1 MILVKKSYIYKIKQ
15 WIFGNNKKFKILHN
29 NNLIEKNLC
38 VALPACP
45 YKYIYRTEDQFIQ
58 QQQKRKKQER

>member
-1 MILVKKSYIYKIKQ
+1 MILILVNKSYIYKIKPMPE

-45 YKYIYRTEDQFIQ
+45 YK
-58 QQQKRKKQER
+58 